1 LTAREITIL
10 AENLSIGTGKRK
22 TSVAKVFLRKGT
34 GKVIVN
40 GKNLDMYFPGKMYS
54 LVVVRP
60 LEVTDN
66 VTNFDILIKVNG
78 GGFSSQAGACQHGIA
93 RALDTFD
100 RSNHTS
106 LKANGLLTR
115 DSRMVERKKYGQSG
129 ARRRFQF
136 SKR

>member
-1 LTAREITIL
+1 L
-10 AENLSIGTGKRK
+10 ADNLSTGTGKRK
-22 TSVAKVFLRKGT
+22 TSIARVFLRQGN
-34 GKVIVN
+34 GKITVN
-40 GKNLDMYFPGKMYS
+40 GRTIDSYFPGKAYS
-54 LVVVRP
+54 LTLLNP

-66 VTNFDILIKVNG
+66 VTKFDIMIKVSG

-93 RALDTFD
+93 RALDAYD
-100 RSNHTS
+100 KSNHTS
-106 LKANGLLTR
+106 LKSNGFLTR